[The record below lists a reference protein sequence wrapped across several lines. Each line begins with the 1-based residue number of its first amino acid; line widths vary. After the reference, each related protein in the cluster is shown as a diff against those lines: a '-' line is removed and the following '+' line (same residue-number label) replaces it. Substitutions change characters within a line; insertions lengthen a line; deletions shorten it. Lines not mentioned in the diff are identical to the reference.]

1 MATSNQNVKQ
11 GFALGKINYI
21 LIAAG
26 FLLMVIGY
34 FLMSGG
40 GASSSTE
47 FSQDLFSS
55 QRITIAP
62 LFILAGFVLEI
73 YAIMKK
79 PK

>member
-1 MATSNQNVKQ
+1 MATTNQNVKQ

-40 GASSSTE
+40 GASSPTE

-62 LFILAGFVLEI
+62 LFILAGFILEI